1 MEVVFD
7 QIGCRLRFSE
17 VILGPKKY
25 FWCNFLDPNFLAIWL
40 CSACDCWV
48 SNRRASLLCKQWPAI
63 AYLAKGKSFAA
74 LQGWSPLTTS
84 FLLHGLRHQNWLL
97 NFRWR
102 HGNYPHIHTMLG
114 NKGKPLFNFSQ
125 CATNFFQSW
134 NMIFPACVGGV
145 IYHRMHGS
153 SCPLP
158 ALRSKPK
165 PHVSKVIWCVLP
177 LFLRSAFREM
187 AMFMFD
193 FVVEHRGLP
202 REKSGFGSYFKKVK

>member
-1 MEVVFD
+1 M
-7 QIGCRLRFSE
+7 
-17 VILGPKKY
+17 
-25 FWCNFLDPNFLAIWL
+25 LAI
-40 CSACDCWV
+40 A
-48 SNRRASLLCKQWPAI
+48 
-63 AYLAKGKSFAA
+63 GKA
-74 LQGWSPLTTS
+74 
-84 FLLHGLRHQNWLL
+84 
-97 NFRWR
+97 
-102 HGNYPHIHTMLG
+102 
-114 NKGKPLFNFSQ
+114 LFNFSEGGRF
-125 CATNFFQSW
+125 FFQSW

-165 PHVSKVIWCVLP
+165 PHVSKVICCVLP